1 MRDRS
6 LLGALL
12 LIGLVVPLTSCNSSP
27 SLTSI
32 SVSPTSINFG
42 GAGLTTQLLA
52 IGSYTHPG
60 HPAITKDITDQVTW
74 SSASTD
80 CVTVSSG
87 GLITSQ
93 NDSCSNIPVTASA
106 PGFNGDITGS
116 MTVNVTIPSGGTG
129 GGTGAEPLLSIAVMP
144 SSITVLDLLGTGQF
158 LAYGTFSTPPT
169 VMDITNGINHDGY
182 VAPVTWISS
191 AQTIFP
197 INSAGA
203 PGSTGGLITAVGSGN
218 AEVYATAA
226 NPDGSL
232 VISPTVTF
240 NCPYAAYV
248 PASGTTPATLGTCN
262 EETVAPGLLVTLTVF
277 NAGLDTT
284 NWLVTA
290 PSATGTLDVIHC
302 GGSNELNAPGGS
314 VCTAT
319 YPLGATILLT
329 ATQTAGSVGTFGG
342 WSWNCTPSDASGAPL
357 PGPVFYTAVGPNYCT
372 VTLGSEI
379 NNTSNESVGAIFN

>member
-32 SVSPTSINFG
+32 SVTPAVMNFG
-42 GAGLTTQLLA
+42 GAGLTTQLTA

-60 HPAITKDITDQVTW
+60 HPAITKDITSQVTW
-74 SSASTD
+74 KSATID
-80 CVTVSSG
+80 CVTVNST

-93 NDSCSNIPVTASA
+93 DATCSNIPVTASS
-106 PGFNGDITGS
+106 PGFNGDITAS
-116 MTVNVTIPSGGTG
+116 MTVNVTISSSGGG
-129 GGTGAEPLLSIAVMP
+129 GAGAEPLLSITVMP
-144 SSITVLDLLGTGQF
+144 SSITVNDLLGTGQF

-169 VMDITNGINHDGY
+169 VEDITNGINHNGF

-191 AQTIFP
+191 AQTVFP

-218 AEVYATAA
+218 AVVYATAA

-232 VISPTVTF
+232 VLSSTGTF
-240 NCPYAAYV
+240 NCPYVAYV
-248 PASGTTPATLGTCN
+248 PASGTTPATLGSCN
-262 EETVAPGLLVTLTVF
+262 EQTVAPGLLVTLTVF

-290 PSATGTLDVIHC
+290 PSATGTPNVIHC

-319 YPLGATILLT
+319 YPLGTSVILT

-342 WSWNCTPSDASGAPL
+342 WSWNCTPSDVNGAPL
-357 PGPVFYTAVGPNYCT
+357 PGPVFYTAAGPNYCT
-372 VTLGSEI
+372 VALGSEI
-379 NNTSNESVGAIFN
+379 NDTSNESVGAIFN